1 MNTLNCKQVTYKV
14 FKMARTITFQP
25 SSSMSEFIETMVQTG
40 DYNNQSEVIRAALRL
55 LQEQNAASKLKQ
67 LRNLIDEGDNSED
80 DASFSMDK
88 LKRQLNA
95 M

>member
-1 MNTLNCKQVTYKV
+1 
-14 FKMARTITFQP
+14 
-25 SSSMSEFIETMVQTG
+25 MSEFIETMVQTG

-95 M
+95 I

>member
-1 MNTLNCKQVTYKV
+1 
-14 FKMARTITFQP
+14 
-25 SSSMSEFIETMVQTG
+25 MSEFIETMVQTG

-80 DASFSMDK
+80 DANFSMEK

-95 M
+95 T

>member
-1 MNTLNCKQVTYKV
+1 
-14 FKMARTITFQP
+14 
-25 SSSMSEFIETMVQTG
+25 MSEFIETMVQTG

-80 DASFSMDK
+80 DTNFSMEK

-95 M
+95 T